1 MIKRTLEISR
11 DPTYLSVRLGQ
22 LLLKQGER
30 LAASIPCEDLGVVV
44 VDQPQTTYSHA
55 ALTTLLEQDAVVV
68 LCGRNHLPCGMLL
81 PLGEHTLVV
90 PRLRAQVNA
99 TLPTSKRLWRDIV
112 RAKILAQAGNLDR
125 KGAAHRRLCAY
136 AGQVRSGDPDN
147 REAQAARAYW
157 SAWLADCP
165 NKDATSGF
173 RRDSDAAGINALLN
187 YGYAIMRAAVA
198 RAIVSA
204 GLHPALGLHHH
215 NRSNAFCLADDLL
228 EPLRPL
234 VDARVREL
242 IADGDPELT
251 QPVKAELLELLT
263 VEMRT
268 GEFSGPL
275 LVALHRYVS
284 SLVAVFEGQ
293 SRDLSIPVPCDS
305 PVTAACG

>member
-22 LLLKQGER
+22 LQLKQGER
-30 LAASIPCEDLGVVV
+30 LAATIPCEDLGVVV

-81 PLGEHTLVV
+81 PLGDHTLIV
-90 PRLRAQVNA
+90 PRLRAQMSA
-99 TLPTSKRLWRDIV
+99 TLPTKKRLWRDVV
-112 RAKILAQAGNLDR
+112 RAKILAQAGNLNR
-125 KGAAHRRLCAY
+125 NSPAYRRLRAF
-136 AGQVRSGDPDN
+136 ASQVRSGDPDN
-147 REAQAARAYW
+147 REAQAARTYW
-157 SAWLADCP
+157 SVWLEDCP
-165 NKDATSGF
+165 NKDAADGF

-204 GLHPALGLHHH
+204 GLHPTLGLHHH

-242 IADGDPELT
+242 VSDGVPELA
-251 QPVKAELLELLT
+251 QPVKAKLLETLT

-268 GEFSGPL
+268 GEFKGPL

-284 SLVAVFEGQ
+284 SLVAALEGQ
-293 SRDLSIPVPCDS
+293 SRVLNIPVPCDS